1 MNKTFQEIL
10 DKKIKTS
17 NFDLSKQQLFN
28 NLITQEKSEI
38 IEVKS
43 FNEDD
48 FDIFFKDKKL
58 EECLNSYISPSK
70 KEQILTTIKEE
81 SQPNEDIFYRDNI
94 LRAQLEKRS
103 NNNKTFK

>member
-10 DKKIKTS
+10 DEKIKIS

-28 NLITQEKSEI
+28 DLINQEKSEK
-38 IEVKS
+38 IEVKP

-48 FDIFFKDKKL
+48 FDSFFKDKKL

-70 KEQILTTIKEE
+70 KEQIL
-81 SQPNEDIFYRDNI
+81 
-94 LRAQLEKRS
+94 S
-103 NNNKTFK
+103 NYQRRISTK